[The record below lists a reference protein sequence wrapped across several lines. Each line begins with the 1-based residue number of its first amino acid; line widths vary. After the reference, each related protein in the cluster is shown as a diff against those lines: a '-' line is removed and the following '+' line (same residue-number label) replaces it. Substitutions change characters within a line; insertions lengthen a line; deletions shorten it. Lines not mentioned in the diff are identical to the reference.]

1 MCNFSIG
8 DFVRVRQWDDMV
20 RDFGVT
26 PFGVIPCSFGFTP
39 SMRFLCGKYAQIVF
53 LYDDGGVVLSF
64 LDGYKERSYLF
75 TLHMIEKVS
84 LVDILDKNI

>member
-1 MCNFSIG
+1 MCKFSVG
-8 DFVRVRQWDDMV
+8 DFVRIRQWNDMV

-26 PFGVIPCSFGFTP
+26 PFGIPCSFGFTS

-64 LDGYKERSYLF
+64 LDGYRERSYIF
-75 TLHMIEKVS
+75 TLDMIEKVS